1 MSFAKKLCLSVKS
14 CNKIFCLS
22 YGTQLPPLAPV
33 VGRTL
38 VQDLKYKFRIK
49 SATSDELPAAR
60 EGRTPLTTIT
70 MKDARSIWILTL
82 VGQHGLPSKK
92 VFLSDEIHLAMEE
105 RLREV
110 LQFDEDGLVEFEDY
124 LPTMVK
130 LVKTEVTPEEEIE
143 IAHEL
148 FDFWFPQNTLVP
160 AIYGE
165 HQLSVLEYLKMEPV
179 ELVKTMQILKK
190 FIPR

>member
-14 CNKIFCLS
+14 CNKLACVS

-33 VGRTL
+33 VGNTW

-49 SATSDELPAAR
+49 SATSGDLIAAR

-70 MKDARSIWILTL
+70 IKDARSIWILTL
-82 VGQHGLPSKK
+82 VGQQGLPSKK
-92 VFLSDEIHLAMEE
+92 VFLSDEIHEAMEE
-105 RLREV
+105 KLREV
-110 LQFDEDGLVEFEDY
+110 LHFDEEDLVEFDDF

-130 LVKTEVTPEEEIE
+130 LIKTKVTPEDEIE
-143 IAHEL
+143 IYHEL
-148 FDFWFPQNTLVP
+148 FDFWFPPDAVVP
-160 AIYGE
+160 SIYGSN
-165 HQLSVLEYLKMEPV
+165 QLSIREYLKLEPV
-179 ELVKTMQILKK
+179 EVVKTILLLKK